1 MQATQIVRN
10 VMRGTGRC
18 QIYTNKVSNPTQ
30 RAVKCY
36 KSTDEKKNK
45 KMIRAIRKALGEAGI
60 SNYEVRQTEA
70 GGDSCYSHPGAI
82 IVQVPYRVSK
92 RRGLPTKGRQG

>member
-18 QIYTNKVSNPTQ
+18 QIYTNKVYNPTQ

-36 KSTDEKKNK
+36 KSADEDDK
-45 KMIRAIRKALGEAGI
+45 KMIRAIRKALGEAGV
-60 SNYEVRQTEA
+60 SNFEVRQTEA
-70 GGDSCYSHPGAI
+70 GGDSCYSYPGAIIVGAI
-82 IVQVPYRVSK
+82 IVQVPYRVSMRRAK
-92 RRGLPTKGRQG
+92 RLK